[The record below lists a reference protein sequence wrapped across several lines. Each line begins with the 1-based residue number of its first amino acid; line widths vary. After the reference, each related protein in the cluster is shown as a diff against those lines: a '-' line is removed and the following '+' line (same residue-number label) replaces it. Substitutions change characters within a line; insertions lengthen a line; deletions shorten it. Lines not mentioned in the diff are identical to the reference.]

1 MPIMLRAL
9 LCRVVLI
16 AALAGAR
23 SPKRAKTAGSAAPRL
38 RGTAPHLLYAQRP
51 PPASSEEALVL
62 SLHEFGATTWRPP
75 MATRA
80 SLSRAERAYWSE
92 GLANVK
98 AKFEGFEPLTDRP
111 AEGIVRSPFSACT
124 QQYV

>member
-1 MPIMLRAL
+1 MLRAL

-51 PPASSEEALVL
+51 PPASSEEALVTPCPLTPGL
-62 SLHEFGATTWRPP
+62 SYQSSCQVTKE
-75 MATRA
+75 M
-80 SLSRAERAYWSE
+80 SLSGGELQHRFALSAHGILQR
-92 GLANVK
+92 VCII
-98 AKFEGFEPLTDRP
+98 RP
-111 AEGIVRSPFSACT
+111 K
-124 QQYV
+124 